1 MKDANIFMIY
11 ADETGKNVTLSGR
24 SGVGNKDPVYPSTA
38 QISLLDGSGIADGKM
53 TANVR
58 CMWFCSSHTLHHSR
72 LRRFDQARIAPIGMA
87 VQ

>member
-38 QISLLDGSGIADGKM
+38 QISLLDGSGIVDGKM

-58 CMWFCSSHTLHHSR
+58 CTCPCSSHTLHPR
-72 LRRFDQARIAPIGMA
+72 LRRYDQARIVPIGVA